1 MYFYSQ
7 WRNYHILLVI
17 RQKGESQ
24 HFLPPDTHTCYL
36 RLVSLDFLNASQ
48 WLILYDFR
56 LRKYFTMSV
65 KGIVKIKKSQ
75 NLHFPINLNC
85 MIFKTVMCL
94 LMIFL
99 LDKII
104 PYFRVCLAINTTNI
118 FVNFNPLSTNITT
131 ADELFECVWPF
142 VGVGD

>member
-1 MYFYSQ
+1 MTELSHFIANKAK
-7 WRNYHILLVI
+7 R
-17 RQKGESQ
+17 RSQ

-36 RLVSLDFLNASQ
+36 RLVSPDFLNASQ

-56 LRKYFTMSV
+56 LIKNLTMSV

-94 LMIFL
+94 LTIFPL
-99 LDKII
+99 GKII
-104 PYFRVCLAINTTNI
+104 PYFRVCLPITTTNI
-118 FVNFNPLSTNITT
+118 FVNFNPLSINITT

>member
-1 MYFYSQ
+1 MTESSHFIGNKAK
-7 WRNYHILLVI
+7 R
-17 RQKGESQ
+17 RSQ
-24 HFLPPDTHTCYL
+24 HFLPTDAHKCYL
-36 RLVSLDFLNASQ
+36 RLVSPDFLNASQ
-48 WLILYDFR
+48 WLILYHFR
-56 LRKYFTMSV
+56 LIKNFTMSV

-94 LMIFL
+94 LMIFPL
-99 LDKII
+99 GKII
-104 PYFRVCLAINTTNI
+104 PYFRVCLPITTTNI
-118 FVNFNPLSTNITT
+118 FVNFNPLSINITT

>member
-1 MYFYSQ
+1 MTELSHFIGNKAK
-7 WRNYHILLVI
+7 R
-17 RQKGESQ
+17 RSQ

-36 RLVSLDFLNASQ
+36 RLASPDFLNASQ

-56 LRKYFTMSV
+56 LIKNFTMSV

-85 MIFKTVMCL
+85 MIFKAVMCL
-94 LMIFL
+94 LMIFTL
-99 LDKII
+99 GKII
-104 PYFRVCLAINTTNI
+104 PYFRVCLAITTTNI

>member
-1 MYFYSQ
+1 MTELSHFIGNKAK
-7 WRNYHILLVI
+7 R
-17 RQKGESQ
+17 RSQ

-36 RLVSLDFLNASQ
+36 RLVSPDFLNASQ
-48 WLILYDFR
+48 WLILYNFR
-56 LRKYFTMSV
+56 LIKNFTMSV

-85 MIFKTVMCL
+85 MIFKAVMCL
-94 LMIFL
+94 LMIFTL
-99 LDKII
+99 GKII
-104 PYFRVCLAINTTNI
+104 PYFRVCLAITTTNI